1 LNAGNV
7 SIAPALEPH
16 KLTQSTA
23 RAEPSGV
30 NPAKGIETMW
40 LPSIADRTGPKYLRI
55 ADALAEDIYAGR
67 LAVGERLPTH
77 RDLAWR
83 LGVTVG
89 TVSRAYAEGERRG
102 LLVGEVGR
110 GSFVRAGAR
119 SSATLAMP
127 DIVEPPYIELAINRP
142 PAHLVAPEFAA
153 AMAEVA
159 AAPDFEELINYQAHT
174 GRWSHRAAGSA
185 WLAMRG
191 LEAPPDRVLVT
202 GGAQHAAA
210 ATLMALADA
219 GETLM
224 VEELTWSGTRALA
237 SLLRLSLKPVAM
249 DEHGLMPDAVEAAAK
264 ASGARLLYLQPT
276 NQNPT
281 GVTMPDARREEI
293 AAVAARCGLTL
304 VEDDIYGNLDPDPPP
319 PLAAFAPQHTVYITA
334 ASKCLAPALRVGFVA
349 LPEDRVGR
357 FSAAARA
364 TNWMAPPIM
373 TEILARWV
381 ADGTARA
388 LCERLTREILAR
400 QQIAFRLLAGMSY
413 RAAPAGMHLW
423 LQLPEPWRAQ
433 DAVAAARAEGVALPA
448 TDLFVPGRGETPH
461 AVRLALGATRDH
473 GELERALAA
482 VRRLLETRPEPCLA
496 VA

>member
-1 LNAGNV
+1 MK
-7 SIAPALEPH
+7 S
-16 KLTQSTA
+16 
-23 RAEPSGV
+23 
-30 NPAKGIETMW
+30 IETMW
-40 LPSIADRTGPKYLRI
+40 LPTIADRTGPKYLRI

-127 DIVEPPYIELAINRP
+127 EVVEPPFIELAINRP
-142 PAHLVAPEFAA
+142 PAELVAPEFAM

-159 AAPDFEELINYQAHT
+159 EARDFPELINYQAHT
-174 GRWSHRAAGSA
+174 GRWTHRVAGA
-185 WLAMRG
+185 TWLATRG
-191 LEAPPDRVLVT
+191 LDAPPERVLVT

-249 DEHGLMPDAVEAAAK
+249 DDEGLIPDALEAATK
-264 ASGARLLYLQPT
+264 ATGARLLYVQPT

-281 GVTMPDARREEI
+281 TATMSDSRRRQI
-293 AAVAARCGLTL
+293 AAVAVRCGITMI
-304 VEDDIYGNLDPDPPP
+304 EDDIYGYLDPEPPP
-319 PLAAFAPQHTVYITA
+319 PLASYAPDHTVYITG
-334 ASKCLAPALRVGFVA
+334 ASKCLAPALRVGFAA

-364 TNWMAPPIM
+364 TNWMAPPLM
-373 TEILARWV
+373 AEILARWIG
-381 ADGTARA
+381 DGTASTLIGRMG
-388 LCERLTREILAR
+388 RETAAR
-400 QQIAFRLLAGMSY
+400 QQLGARSLAGMSF

-433 DAVAAARAEGVALPA
+433 DAVAAALAQGVSLPP
-448 TDLFVPGRGETPH
+448 TELFVPGRAETPH
-461 AVRLALGATRDH
+461 AIRIALGATKDH
-473 GELERALAA
+473 SELERALAV
-482 VRRLLETRPEPCLA
+482 VRRLLEMRPEPCLA

>member
-1 LNAGNV
+1 
-7 SIAPALEPH
+7 
-16 KLTQSTA
+16 
-23 RAEPSGV
+23 
-30 NPAKGIETMW
+30 MW
-40 LPSIADRTGPKYLRI
+40 LPTIADRTGPKYLRI

-127 DIVEPPYIELAINRP
+127 EVVEPPFIELAINRP

-153 AMAEVA
+153 AMADVA
-159 AAPDFEELINYQAHT
+159 ASAEFPDLINYQAHT
-174 GRWSHRAAGSA
+174 GRWSHRSAGAA
-185 WLAMRG
+185 WLAQRG
-191 LEAPPDRVLVT
+191 LDVPPERVLVT

-210 ATLMALADA
+210 ATLMALGDA

-237 SLLRLSLKPVAM
+237 SLLRLSLKPVAI
-249 DEHGLMPDAVEAAAK
+249 DEHGIVPDALEAAAK
-264 ASGARLLYLQPT
+264 ATGARLLYVQPT
-276 NQNPT
+276 NHNPT
-281 GVTMPDARREEI
+281 TATMPEQRRRDI
-293 AAVAARCGLTL
+293 AAVAARCGIT
-304 VEDDIYGNLDPDPPP
+304 VIEDDIYGYLDPDPPV
-319 PLAAFAPQHTVYITA
+319 PLAAFAPHHTIYITG
-334 ASKCLAPALRVGFVA
+334 ASKCIAPALRAGFAA

-373 TEILARWV
+373 TEILARWI
-381 ADGTARA
+381 ADGTALA
-388 LCERLTREILAR
+388 LSRRIARETAAR
-400 QQIAFRLLAGMSY
+400 QQFAQSLLAGMTW

-433 DAVAAARAEGVALPA
+433 DAVAAARAEGVSLPA
-448 TDLFVPGRGETPH
+448 TDLFVPGRAETPH
-461 AVRLALGATRDH
+461 AVRLALGAARDRA
-473 GELERALAA
+473 ELERALG
-482 VRRLLETRPEPCLA
+482 VLRRLLETRPEPCLA

>member
-1 LNAGNV
+1 
-7 SIAPALEPH
+7 
-16 KLTQSTA
+16 
-23 RAEPSGV
+23 
-30 NPAKGIETMW
+30 MW

-127 DIVEPPYIELAINRP
+127 ELVEPDFIELAINRP
-142 PAHLVAPEFAA
+142 PAHLVPAEFAA

-159 AAPDFEELINYQAHT
+159 ASPDFPDLINYQAHT
-174 GRWSHRAAGSA
+174 GRWSHRVAGAA
-185 WLAMRG
+185 WLGQRG
-191 LEAPPDRVLVT
+191 LEVPAERVLVT
-202 GGAQHAAA
+202 GGAQHGAA

-219 GETLM
+219 GETLL

-237 SLLRLSLKPVAM
+237 SLLRLALKPVAM
-249 DEHGLMPDAVEAAAK
+249 DEHGLLPDALEAAAK
-264 ASGARLLYLQPT
+264 ASGARLAYLQPT

-281 GVTMPDARREEI
+281 TATMPPARRREI
-293 AAVAARCGLTL
+293 AEVATRCGLTL
-304 VEDDIYGNLDPDPPP
+304 IEDDIYGFLDPEPPA
-319 PLAAFAPQHTVYITA
+319 PLASLSPQNTVYITS

-364 TNWMAPPIM
+364 TNWMAPPVM
-373 TEILARWV
+373 AEILARWI
-381 ADGTARA
+381 ADGTAAA
-388 LCERLTREILAR
+388 LIQRISGETAAR
-400 QQIAFRLLAGMSY
+400 QAVAARLLDGMSF
-413 RAAPAGMHLW
+413 RAAPAGMHIW
-423 LQLPEPWRAQ
+423 LTLPEPWRAQ
-433 DAVAAARAEGVALPA
+433 DAVAAARAEGVSLPA
-448 TDLFVPGRGETPH
+448 TDLFVPGRAETPH
-461 AVRLALGATRDH
+461 AIRLALAATKDH
-473 GELERALAA
+473 AELERALTII
-482 VRRLLETRPEPCLA
+482 RRLLETRPEPCLA